1 MPRWKEGDILAKFNK
16 TYPCYLKQNQCN
28 EMPKHIIVLDT
39 ETYLERKDELIIHT
53 IRLGHIIYSYSKGNK
68 WYDRDYSF
76 NTIERAWEII
86 DEIRRSWDGKR
97 TFTMIA
103 HNMAFDYQIL
113 NLDGYISSRNMTI
126 SLRVLE
132 PFIIRAVDA
141 NNRGLEILSS
151 TNWFHGSLR
160 QIGHIFNVEKGNVE
174 DFENVD
180 DITLDKYCYNDT
192 WVLLQIVKGYIKWL
206 EDNDL
211 GNFAPTIAG
220 QAFNAFRHRFMEPNS
235 ILLHRFP
242 QVETMERESYRGGRC
257 EAFFIGDVQNVHKVD
272 VNSMYPFLMAT
283 KEYPIRLL
291 SGANAILPNDIN
303 DIEQVLKEEHR
314 FIIANVALDMNEGC
328 IGIKRD
334 KLIFPIGKFKATLTT
349 PELNYIINDPDIGK
363 ILNFQQIAVYETK
376 SIFSEYVKFFYH
388 LKQNARNPSEKL
400 MSKLFLNSLYGKFG
414 QRQNSE
420 TRNVEDPAADEI
432 DINAKMAIE
441 SLGISR
447 LVNSEN
453 KRTYVRLGDAVYQCP
468 KKLDESSENSF
479 CAIASAVTSYARI
492 YLDELIRKA
501 GRENVFYCD
510 TDSLVVNDLGLQN
523 LTSYMD
529 ENELGKL
536 KLEESGDITIRGS
549 KNYIFNDKRYLK
561 GVTHDAIYLGH
572 DTWEMDQWH
581 TKSTHYGRNDEP
593 GSVVVSKVQK
603 QISNLYDKGNVG
615 INGIVTPLYLNEL

>member
-1 MPRWKEGDILAKFNK
+1 MARTNK
-16 TYPCYLKQNQCN
+16 IYPCYLKQNECN
-28 EMPKHIIVLDT
+28 EMPTDIIVLDT
-39 ETYLERKDELIIHT
+39 ETYLNKKDDLTIHT
-53 IRLGHIIYSYSKGNK
+53 LRLGHIIYSYQNNHK

-76 NTIERAWEII
+76 KTIERAWEII
-86 DEIRRSWDGKR
+86 DEIRKSMDGKR

-126 SLRVLE
+126 SIRVLE
-132 PFIIRAVDA
+132 PFIIQAIDS
-141 NNRGLEILSS
+141 NNRGLKILSS

-160 QIGHIFNVEKGNVE
+160 QIGHIFNVEKGSVD

-192 WVLLQIVKGYIKWL
+192 WVLLQIVKGYFKWL
-206 EDNDL
+206 TDNDL

-220 QAFNAFRHRFMEPNS
+220 QAFNAFRHRFMEANS

-257 EAFFIGDVQNVHKVD
+257 EAFFIGDLTDVYKVD
-272 VNSMYPFLMAT
+272 VNSMYPFLMST

-291 SGANAILPNDIN
+291 SGANAILPNDIY
-303 DIEQVLKEEHR
+303 QVLKENHR
-314 FIIANVALDMNEGC
+314 FVIANVNLDMNEAC

-334 KLIFPIGKFKATLTT
+334 KLIFPIGKFKATLTS
-349 PELNYIINDPDIGK
+349 PELNYIIENPEMGK
-363 ILNFQQIAVYETK
+363 ILDFQQISVYETK
-376 SIFSEYVKFFYH
+376 NIFSDYVKFFYD
-388 LKQNARNPSEKL
+388 LKTNARNPSEKL

-420 TRNVEDPAADEI
+420 TRHIDDSTSDEI

-447 LVNSEN
+447 LVNSEK
-453 KRTYVRLGDAVYQCP
+453 KRTYVKLGDSVYQCP
-468 KKLDESSENSF
+468 MKLDESSENSF
-479 CAIASAVTSYARI
+479 CAIGSAVTSYARI

-510 TDSLVVNDLGLQN
+510 TDSLVVNDRGLQN
-523 LTSYMD
+523 LNSFINET
-529 ENELGKL
+529 ELGKL

-561 GVTHDAIYLGH
+561 GVKHDAIYLGH

-581 TKSTHYGRNDEP
+581 TKTTHYGRNDNP
-593 GSVVVSKVQK
+593 GSVVVSRVQK
-603 QISNLYDKGNVG
+603 QISNLYDKGNVS